1 MKTMP
6 IMPPEALHAYL
17 IGKGFDED
25 VVQDVIVSYLT
36 ATVPIR
42 FPKAWGWKAAIHRR
56 GGRNRDRAGVRCM
69 VPLDGVIEWTTAT
82 SDPSPLAQAET
93 RQALARAVQ
102 SLPSDTIMAAWTQ
115 GTKEKRRLLGVY
127 PKHRP
132 AAGGVE
138 AWQEDYRALLDER

>member
-1 MKTMP
+1 MT
-6 IMPPEALHAYL
+6 PEALHIYL
-17 IGKGFDED
+17 RGKGFDED
-25 VVQDVIVSYLT
+25 TVQDVIVNYLT
-36 ATVPIR
+36 ATIPIR

-69 VPLDGVIEWTTAT
+69 VPLDGAIEHTTAT
-82 SDPSPLAQAET
+82 LDPSPLARAET

-102 SLPSDTIMAAWTQ
+102 ALPSDTIMAAWTK

-132 AAGGVE
+132 TSGGVT
-138 AWQEDYRALLDER
+138 AWQEDYQALLNETPNR